1 MGFRQLS
8 LSEYAKERSKSAGN
22 ELKKSN
28 PGVLASFDLK
38 QETLYPPKR
47 EKVCS
52 PKVRVHSRCIFFI
65 QQH

>member
-8 LSEYAKERSKSAGN
+8 LSDYAKERLKSTGN

-38 QETLYPPKR
+38 QETLYPPKI
-47 EKVCS
+47 EKVCL
-52 PKVRVHSRCIFFI
+52 PKVGVHSGCIFFI
-65 QQH
+65 

>member
-8 LSEYAKERSKSAGN
+8 LSDYAKERPKSAGN
-22 ELKKSN
+22 EFKKSN

-47 EKVCS
+47 EKVWLS
-52 PKVRVHSRCIFFI
+52 S
-65 QQH
+65 

>member
-8 LSEYAKERSKSAGN
+8 LSDYAKERPKSTGN
-22 ELKKSN
+22 EFKKSN

-47 EKVCS
+47 EKVWL
-52 PKVRVHSRCIFFI
+52 PKVRIHSWCLLFR
-65 QQH
+65 